1 MYFLLSFVDVDEC
14 QMGSHVCGVG
24 QICHNLPGSYRCDCQ
39 TGYQFDALRKVC
51 TGMLYCGRCAA
62 HKLKY
67 LGRFLNYS
75 SCWLNFKKVWVF
87 ALLQT
92 GDQFRV
98 YPPWPNRVRLVSAAL
113 RPWKRDLAGSEKGWM
128 VWYFSKLWKDTRRP
142 SWTKQI
148 KESYKES

>member
-14 QMGSHVCGVG
+14 QMGSHACGVG

-98 YPPWPNRVRLVSAAL
+98 YPPWPNSGKVSVSCPETLKKGFSRFWEGMDGVIFLQAL
-113 RPWKRDLAGSEKGWM
+113 KRH
-128 VWYFSKLWKDTRRP
+128 TP
-142 SWTKQI
+142 SILDQRN
-148 KESYKES
+148 